1 LAKPSR
7 RMRKPPPNVALPAID
22 KDLDP
27 EDFPNQFNLLAKDI
41 MTLLGCLNEFPEFT
55 DEAMNASIQSFEVDL
70 KVSLLTWVVTSRLRM
85 V

>member
-1 LAKPSR
+1 
-7 RMRKPPPNVALPAID
+7 MRKPPPNVALPAID

-70 KVSLLTWVVTSRLRM
+70 KVSLLTWVVTCLLRM